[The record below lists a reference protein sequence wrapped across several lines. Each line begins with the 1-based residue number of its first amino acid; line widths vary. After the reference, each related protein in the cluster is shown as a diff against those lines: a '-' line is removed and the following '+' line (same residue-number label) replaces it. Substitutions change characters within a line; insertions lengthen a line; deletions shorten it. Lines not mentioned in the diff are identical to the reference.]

1 MNYIEIFEGENQV
14 LGFLKVFYVDLLFSL
29 VLYWGFFMWKY
40 EVREGRLFVIV
51 VRGKI
56 ELRVLEFFW
65 VSLRESK
72 NNCVLVC

>member
-1 MNYIEIFEGENQV
+1 
-14 LGFLKVFYVDLLFSL
+14 
-29 VLYWGFFMWKY
+29 MWKY
-40 EVREGRLFVIV
+40 KVREGRLFVII